1 MKKTIYYEK
10 EKKNSTVATEN
21 ATRYSKKKGNK
32 FTWFHYYGRWAL
44 KFYLWCLDN
53 KELLSEIFH
62 SIIDFV
68 FE

>member
-1 MKKTIYYEK
+1 MKRIKRRRL
-10 EKKNSTVATEN
+10 TVIAEG
-21 ATRYSKKKGNK
+21 ATRYSKKKSNK
-32 FTWFHYYGRWAL
+32 FTWFHHYGRLAL
-44 KFYLWCLDN
+44 KIFLWCLNN

>member
-1 MKKTIYYEK
+1 MKIR
-10 EKKNSTVATEN
+10 KKSPLNVATEN
-21 ATRYSKKKGNK
+21 ATRYSKKKSNK
-32 FTWFHYYGRWAL
+32 FTWFHYYGRLVL
-44 KFYLWCLDN
+44 KIFLWCLNN